1 MKNVL
6 NKLVSVAFLG
16 LAFQAYGHDSKVT
29 AEDIELAIKLGQ
41 QREACYRKLDKAPN
55 DDYAV
60 LESELSACMSESVR
74 VMDRLQEYAVSSGKM
89 TAAEFHKLTEQSN
102 LDGQKGAEARETLLT
117 MATEGG
123 MAGALG
129 YLDDDQ
135 ASPDIKVL
143 LAVVEVV
150 KRVERSSDD
159 LSIEVSNL
167 AHAARELAAAYG
179 VSSIDPAVIALDAS
193 LTEQQEF
200 RVKQQKGV
208 SNER

>member
-6 NKLVSVAFLG
+6 IKLVSVAFLG
-16 LAFQAYGHDSKVT
+16 LTFQAYGHDSKVT

-74 VMDRLQEYAVSSGKM
+74 VMDRLQEYAVSTGKM
-89 TAAEFHKLTEQSN
+89 TAVEFEQLTAQSN
-102 LDGQKGAEARETLLT
+102 QDGQKGAEARETLLT

-123 MAGALG
+123 MAGAFG
-129 YLDDDQ
+129 YLDDAQ
-135 ASPDIKVL
+135 VLPDIKVL
-143 LAVVEVV
+143 LSVVEVV
-150 KRVERSSDD
+150 KRVDRSSDD

-167 AHAARELAAAYG
+167 AQAARELAAAYG

-208 SNER
+208 SSEQ